1 MRRLVTFCVLWIGV
15 ASTLARAAD
24 ESALAASAPAAV
36 PLSAAAEQAQAA
48 ARVATPFV
56 RLAGSQANAVA
67 LATALKTATP
77 AMLAPLPSGASTTV
91 ALVPPTKPMGW
102 ANVSH
107 SLELAQFALTDAG
120 ITEPTTAQLTA
131 ALLGGV
137 VATPGGRTV
146 ALPGVL
152 KQRAAGMAWSEIAH
166 RYGTTM
172 RAFNRT
178 GSPARPTVTAAA
190 DGAR

>member
-1 MRRLVTFCVLWIGV
+1 MSRLLKVCVLWMAVASSLAHAAEAPIAMAAPAGV
-15 ASTLARAAD
+15 A
-24 ESALAASAPAAV
+24 
-36 PLSAAAEQAQAA
+36 LSAAEVQAQAA
-48 ARVATPFV
+48 ARVAAPFV
-56 RLAGSQANAVA
+56 MLAGSQANAVA
-67 LATALKTATP
+67 LATALKTGTP
-77 AMLAPLPSGASTTV
+77 ATLTPVPSGATTT
-91 ALVPPTKPMGW
+91 ASLVPPTKPMGW

-120 ITEPTTAQLTA
+120 IAHPTTAELIA
-131 ALLGGV
+131 ALVGGV
-137 VATPGGRTV
+137 VVTPGARTV

-178 GSPARPTVTAAA
+178 SGAPRPTVTAAA
-190 DGAR
+190 DRGH